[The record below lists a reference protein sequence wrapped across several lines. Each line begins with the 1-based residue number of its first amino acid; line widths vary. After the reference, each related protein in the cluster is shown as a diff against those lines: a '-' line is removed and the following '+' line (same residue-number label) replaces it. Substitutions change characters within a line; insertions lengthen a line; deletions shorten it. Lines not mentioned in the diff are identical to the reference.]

1 MSKIFVVGA
10 VGAMCIEATRD
21 LIDTGG
27 NHEFMLADLNLEKL
41 EIFKNEY
48 NNKKIKIMKVDARV
62 FDEMLKAVQGY
73 DFVMNGLAFG
83 NAESSIRACIEAKIP
98 TILLDDFPRDYYYDG
113 FEKSGVLCAAGVGMT
128 PGVTD
133 MMARWGVER
142 CGSVLEINV
151 SWASFRPIAISP
163 GLVLT
168 TFWEMDPAEKDR
180 AFFENGKMF
189 PQPPLKESKLV
200 EFEEP
205 YGELPVYY
213 VPHPE
218 TIRLSQLVPGIKKV
232 VTMGTWPPIEME
244 LLKQLIDFGLFD
256 KKEIFHKGSK
266 LNVLDVMGDLLH
278 QLPRGTRT
286 EKWGYALNVEI
297 IGKRENKIV
306 KYVLKTSHPEFKKW
320 GGERAYAKN
329 VAIPMSI
336 GTQLML
342 AGKTKVSSGYHVA
355 YEIFEPVDFFREL
368 AKRGIL
374 VHERVHEYRQIAT

>member
-1 MSKIFVVGA
+1 MSKIFVIGA
-10 VGAMCIEATRD
+10 VGAMCVEATKD
-21 LIDTGG
+21 LIETGG
-27 NHEFMLADLNLEKL
+27 DHEFMLADANMEKL
-41 EIFKNEY
+41 QMIQKEYSDKTIEI
-48 NNKKIKIMKVDARV
+48 MTVDATI
-62 FDEMLKAVQGY
+62 FDEMLQAIQGY
-73 DFVMNGLAFG
+73 DFVMNGLPFG
-83 NAESSIRACIEAKIP
+83 KAEPSVKACIEAKIP
-98 TILLDDFPRDYYYDG
+98 TILLDDFPRDYYYDS

-133 MMARWGVER
+133 MLARWGVDR
-142 CGSVLEINV
+142 CDSVREINV

-180 AFFENGKMF
+180 AFFEDGKMF

-200 EFEEP
+200 DFEQP

-218 TIRLSQLVPGIKKV
+218 TTRLSQFVPGIKKV

-244 LLKQLIDFGLFD
+244 LLKQLIDFGAFD
-256 KKEIFHKGSK
+256 KKKIFHRGDN
-266 LNVLDVMGDLLH
+266 LNVLDVLGDLLH
-278 QLPRGTRT
+278 QLPRGTKT
-286 EKWGYALNVEI
+286 DIWGYALNVEV
-297 IGKRENKIV
+297 IGKRENKDV
-306 KYVLKTSHPEFKKW
+306 KYVLKTSHPPFKEW

-342 AGKTKVSSGYHVA
+342 TGKTKVSSGYHTA
-355 YEIFEPVDFFREL
+355 FEIFEPIEFFKEL
-368 AKRGIL
+368 SKRGIL
-374 VHERVHEYRQIAT
+374 VHENVYEYRQIIS

>member
-41 EIFKNEY
+41 EMFKNEY

-133 MMARWGVER
+133 MMARWGIER

>member
-1 MSKIFVVGA
+1 
-10 VGAMCIEATRD
+10 
-21 LIDTGG
+21 
-27 NHEFMLADLNLEKL
+27 
-41 EIFKNEY
+41 
-48 NNKKIKIMKVDARV
+48 
-62 FDEMLKAVQGY
+62 
-73 DFVMNGLAFG
+73 
-83 NAESSIRACIEAKIP
+83 
-98 TILLDDFPRDYYYDG
+98 
-113 FEKSGVLCAAGVGMT
+113 
-128 PGVTD
+128 
-133 MMARWGVER
+133 
-142 CGSVLEINV
+142 
-151 SWASFRPIAISP
+151 
-163 GLVLT
+163 
-168 TFWEMDPAEKDR
+168 
-180 AFFENGKMF
+180 MF

-232 VTMGTWPPIEME
+232 VTRGTWPPIEME

-266 LNVLDVMGDLLH
+266 VNVLDVMGDLLH

-286 EKWGYALNVEI
+286 DRWGYALNVEI
-297 IGKRENKIV
+297 IGKKEDKIV
-306 KYVLKTSHPEFKKW
+306 KYVLKTSHPDFKKW

>member
-41 EIFKNEY
+41 KMFKNEY
-48 NNKKIKIMKVDARV
+48 SNKKIEIMKVDARV

-83 NAESSIRACIEAKIP
+83 NAEPSIKACIEAKIP

-113 FEKSGVLCAAGVGMT
+113 FAKSRVLCAAGVGMT

-151 SWASFRPIAISP
+151 NWASFRPIAVSP

-189 PQPPLKESKLV
+189 PQPPLKESKRV

-266 LNVLDVMGDLLH
+266 VNVLDVMGDLLH

-286 EKWGYALNVEI
+286 DRWGYALNVEV
-297 IGKRENKIV
+297 IGKREDKVV
-306 KYVLKTSHPEFKKW
+306 KYVLKTSHPEFTKW

-355 YEIFEPVDFFREL
+355 YEIFEPIDFFREL

-374 VHERVHEYRQIAT
+374 VHERVHECRQIAT

>member
-1 MSKIFVVGA
+1 MSKIFVIGA

-21 LIDTGG
+21 LIETGG
-27 NHEFMLADLNLEKL
+27 NHEYIPADLNLEKL
-41 EIFKNEY
+41 KLLADEF
-48 NNKKIKIMKVDARV
+48 NNHKISIMKVDASDFAAMR
-62 FDEMLKAVQGY
+62 KAVEGH

-83 NAESSIRACIEAKIP
+83 NAEPSVRACMEAKIP
-98 TILLDDFPRDYYYDG
+98 TILLDDFPRDDYYEG

-133 MMARWGVER
+133 LLARWGVER
-142 CGSVLEINV
+142 CDSVREIHV

-200 EFEEP
+200 EFAPP
-205 YGELPVYY
+205 YGQLPVYY

-218 TIRLSQLVPGIKKV
+218 TTRLSQFVPGIKKV
-232 VTMGTWPPIEME
+232 VTMGTWPPVEME
-244 LLKQLIDFGLFD
+244 LLKQLIDFGVFD
-256 KKEIFHKGSK
+256 KKEILHKGGK
-266 LNVLDVMGDLLH
+266 VNVLDIMGDLLH

-286 EKWGYALNVEI
+286 EIWGYALNVEI
-297 IGKRENKIV
+297 IGKRENRDV
-306 KYVLKTSHPEFKKW
+306 KYVLKTSHPAFKTW

-342 AGKTKVSSGYHVA
+342 AGKTRVTAGYRTA
-355 YEIFEPVDFFREL
+355 YESFEPLEFFKEL
-368 AKRGIL
+368 AKRGIMI
-374 VHERVHEYRQIAT
+374 HEEVYEHRQIVA

>member
-83 NAESSIRACIEAKIP
+83 NAEPSIRACIEAKIP

-205 YGELPVYY
+205 YGELQVYY

>member
-1 MSKIFVVGA
+1 MRKIFVLGA

-21 LIDTGG
+21 LIETAGD
-27 NHEFMLADLNLEKL
+27 HEFMLADANLEKL
-41 EIFKNEY
+41 EMFKSEY
-48 NNKKIKIMKVDARV
+48 SNNKIKVMKVDATSL
-62 FDEMLKAVQGY
+62 DEMLKAIQGY
-73 DFVMNGLAFG
+73 DFVMNGLPFG
-83 NAESSIRACIEAKIP
+83 ITETSNKACIEVKIP
-98 TILLDDFPRDYYYDG
+98 TILLDDFPKDYYYED

-133 MMARWGVER
+133 MMARWGVEK
-142 CGSVLEINV
+142 CESVDEINV
-151 SWASFRPIAISP
+151 SWASFRPIALSP
-163 GLVLT
+163 GLILT
-168 TFWEMDPAEKDR
+168 TFWEMDPAEKGR

-200 EFEEP
+200 KFEEP

-218 TIRLSQLVPGIKKV
+218 TIRLSQFVPGIKKV

-244 LLKQLIDFGLFD
+244 LLKQLIDFGVFD
-256 KKEIFHKGSK
+256 KQEIFHKGGQVK
-266 LNVLDVMGDLLH
+266 VLDIVGDLLH
-278 QLPRGTRT
+278 QLPRGTKT
-286 EKWGYALNVEI
+286 QIWGYALNVEI
-297 IGKRENKIV
+297 IVKRVDKNV

-342 AGKTKVSSGYHVA
+342 AGKTKVSSGYHTA
-355 YEIFEPVDFFREL
+355 YEVFEPIEIFKEL

-374 VHERVHEYRQIAT
+374 VHENVYEYMQIVT